1 MFEINLI
8 KDFFKR
14 EVKFLGIERELEIAR
29 KPKINK
35 IISIIGPRRAGKT
48 WYFYFLF
55 QKEKNPMYVNFEDIA
70 FKYLEPK
77 EFFEILKIFS
87 EIKYEPKTL
96 FFDEVQ
102 NLKNWSTLVRSLYD
116 RNFKI
121 FITGSSSKL
130 LPREISTELR
140 GRTLS
145 YLLLPFSFSEF
156 LKAKNFRPET
166 EIFEKRGSLLKLLR
180 TYLKEGGFPEVVLS
194 ENKEKI
200 LREYFNEIF
209 YKDFVERHKIKSL
222 EFGRFLFEF
231 CFQNFSKEI
240 SFRKIKNFFKK
251 SISDTTLYEY
261 VEKLQDTL
269 SVFFLERYEK
279 SVYLRKSWPK
289 KIYVCDLGLAT
300 ILGFEGD
307 IGKRMENVVF
317 LELLRR
323 TNKKPLM
330 EIFYWRDSQ
339 EREVDFVIKEGLRIK
354 QLIQVSFASDRN
366 EINERE
372 IKSLLKASELLKT
385 KNLLCITW
393 DYEGVEA
400 IGRKKIKF
408 LPLWKWLLS

>member
-1 MFEINLI
+1 MFEISLV

-14 EVKFLGIERELEIAR
+14 EIKFEGVERAL
-29 KPKINK
+29 KLPKINK

-55 QKEKNPMYVNFEDIA
+55 QKEENPMYVNFEDIT
-70 FKYLEPK
+70 FKYLEAK
-77 EFFEILKIFS
+77 EFFKILKIFS
-87 EIKYEPKTL
+87 EIKYEPKAL

-116 RNFKI
+116 RGFKI
-121 FITGSSSKL
+121 FVTGSSSKL
-130 LPREISTELR
+130 LPKEISTELR

-156 LKAKNFRPET
+156 LKAKNFKPEAD
-166 EIFEKRGSLLKLLR
+166 IFEKRGTLLKLLHA
-180 TYLKEGGFPEVVLS
+180 YLEEGGFPEVVLS

-209 YKDFVERHKIKSL
+209 YKDFVERHRIKSL

-240 SFRKIKNFFKK
+240 SFRKIKNFFGKNV
-251 SISDTTLYEY
+251 SDTTLYEY
-261 VEKLQDTL
+261 IEKLQDTL
-269 SVFFLERYEK
+269 SVFFLEKCEK

-289 KIYVCDLGLAT
+289 KIYVCDLGLSN
-300 ILGFEGD
+300 ILGFEED
-307 IGKRMENVVF
+307 IGKKMENAVF

-330 EIFYWRDSQ
+330 EIFYWKDYQ
-339 EREVDFVIKEGLRIK
+339 QREIDFIIKEGLKIK
-354 QLIQVSFASDRN
+354 QLIQVTYASTRD
-366 EINERE
+366 EIIERE
-372 IKSLLKASELLKT
+372 IKSLLKASELLKC

-393 DYEGVEA
+393 DYEGEEK
-400 IGRKKIKF
+400 IGGKKIKF
-408 LPLWKWLLS
+408 VPLWRWLLS

>member
-1 MFEINLI
+1 MFEISLV

-14 EVKFLGIERELEIAR
+14 EIKFEGVERAL
-29 KPKINK
+29 KLPKINK

-55 QKEKNPMYVNFEDIA
+55 QKEENPMYVNFEDIT
-70 FKYLEPK
+70 FKYLEAK

-87 EIKYEPKTL
+87 EIKYEPKAL

-116 RNFKI
+116 RGFKI
-121 FITGSSSKL
+121 FVTGSSSKL
-130 LPREISTELR
+130 LPKEISTELR

-156 LKAKNFRPET
+156 LKAKNFKPEAD
-166 EIFEKRGSLLKLLR
+166 IFEKRGTLLKLLHA
-180 TYLKEGGFPEVVLS
+180 YLEEGGFPEVVLS

-209 YKDFVERHKIKSL
+209 YKDFVERHRIKSL

-240 SFRKIKNFFKK
+240 SFRKIKNFFGKNV
-251 SISDTTLYEY
+251 SDTTLYEY
-261 VEKLQDTL
+261 IEKLQDTL
-269 SVFFLERYEK
+269 SVFFLEKCEK

-289 KIYVCDLGLAT
+289 KIYVCDLGLSN
-300 ILGFEGD
+300 ILGFEED
-307 IGKRMENVVF
+307 IGKKMENAVF

-330 EIFYWRDSQ
+330 EIFYWKDYQ
-339 EREVDFVIKEGLRIK
+339 QREIDFIIKEGLKIK
-354 QLIQVSFASDRN
+354 QLIQVTYASTRD
-366 EINERE
+366 EIIERE
-372 IKSLLKASELLKT
+372 IKSLLKASELLKC

-393 DYEGVEA
+393 DYEGEEK
-400 IGRKKIKF
+400 IGGKKIKF
-408 LPLWKWLLS
+408 VPLWKWLLS